1 MTPEA
6 ETQKTRMGCNTSK
19 CDCNFENETVSA
31 LKAHLERQYGPLGLH
46 YDSIW
51 KSDANNLSH
60 RGSTLGGIQGPKVV
74 QEKEGP
80 KESLQRKSS
89 VGLLACPDT
98 GTRHA
103 SEQHSSLGTTGGF
116 QHRPPICAAA
126 PAHQQSPQVQ
136 PQLRPQPPTS
146 STRRALQRTPPG
158 TPGPWRDRPR
168 AARR

>member
-19 CDCNFENETVSA
+19 CDCNFRDRISP
-31 LKAHLERQYGPLGLH
+31 KGP
-46 YDSIW
+46 SRATIW
-51 KSDANNLSH
+51 ATGSTLRFHMESDVNHLSH
-60 RGSTLGGIQGPKVV
+60 RGSTLGGIQGPEVV

-103 SEQHSSLGTTGGF
+103 SEHRSSLGTTGGF
-116 QHRPPICAAA
+116 HPRPTTCPICTAA
-126 PAHQQSPQVQ
+126 PAQQQPPQLQ
-136 PQLRPQPPTS
+136 PQF
-146 STRRALQRTPPG
+146 
-158 TPGPWRDRPR
+158 
-168 AARR
+168 